1 MNKSKRRNKI
11 KLLNNMN
18 KLILRELCFAK
29 ERNSNFFNNSI
40 KKAFARIDLIRNSKI
55 DKNTGQVKYFY
66 RISFDQR
73 TSFFDSIKQALRI
86 NIRMM
91 QEVPTKLRIR
101 KIKTIGKYIG
111 IVFRDKDLIN
121 EQIKTKK

>member
-1 MNKSKRRNKI
+1 
-11 KLLNNMN
+11 MN

-55 DKNTGQVKYFY
+55 DKNSGQVKYFY

>member
-40 KKAFARIDLIRNSKI
+40 KKVFARIDLIRNSKI

-91 QEVPTKLRIR
+91 QEAPTKLRIK